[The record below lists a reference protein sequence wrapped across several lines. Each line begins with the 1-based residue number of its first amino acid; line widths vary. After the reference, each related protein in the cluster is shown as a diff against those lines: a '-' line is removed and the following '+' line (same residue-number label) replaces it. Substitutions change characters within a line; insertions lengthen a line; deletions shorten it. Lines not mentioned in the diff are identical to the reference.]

1 MDVKYEPIRSRGGGG
16 GYPDLSDSTNKK
28 ILFFCVF
35 PKRFTKHH
43 VGYIQGDMATGGTLE
58 ALPEEKEYDE

>member
-1 MDVKYEPIRSRGGGG
+1 
-16 GYPDLSDSTNKK
+16 
-28 ILFFCVF
+28 
-35 PKRFTKHH
+35 